1 MCICII
7 YYRWLEACLKTTLP
21 PVVEL
26 EDRLRN
32 GVLLA
37 KLGNFI
43 APATVPVSC
52 IYDRDER
59 RYKTAGLQYRHTD
72 NINYWLKSLNVVN
85 LPKVINPKLLLKT
98 LLFENYFIFRYFI
111 LKLLM
116 FMIRRICQK

>member
-1 MCICII
+1 ML
-7 YYRWLEACLKTTLP
+7 YYTNLNNFRWLESCLKITLP
-21 PVVEL
+21 HVMEL

-43 APATVPVSC
+43 APSTVPISC

-85 LPKVINPKLLLKT
+85 LPKV
-98 LLFENYFIFRYFI
+98 NYKY
-111 LKLLM
+111 
-116 FMIRRICQK
+116 

>member
-1 MCICII
+1 MTVII
-7 YYRWLEACLKTTLP
+7 LIIKCFRWLESCLKTTLP
-21 PVVEL
+21 PVEEL

-43 APATVPVSC
+43 APSTVPMSC

-72 NINYWLKSLNVVN
+72 NINYWLKSLNIIN
-85 LPKVINPKLLLKT
+85 LPKV
-98 LLFENYFIFRYFI
+98 RSI
-111 LKLLM
+111 L
-116 FMIRRICQK
+116 

>member
-1 MCICII
+1 M
-7 YYRWLEACLKTTLP
+7 
-21 PVVEL
+21 EL

-32 GVLLA
+32 GVILA

-43 APATVPVSC
+43 APSTVPISC

-85 LPKVINPKLLLKT
+85 LPKVNLKYQ
-98 LLFENYFIFRYFI
+98 LKNCIDKFVFIFRYSI
-111 LKLLM
+111 LRPQM
-116 FMIRRICQK
+116 FMIRKICQK